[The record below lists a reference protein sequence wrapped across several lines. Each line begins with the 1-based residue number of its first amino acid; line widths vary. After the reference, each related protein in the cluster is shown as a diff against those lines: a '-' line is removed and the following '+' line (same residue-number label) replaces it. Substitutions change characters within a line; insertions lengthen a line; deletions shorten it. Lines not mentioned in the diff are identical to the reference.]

1 MEDKIR
7 ELEQEIRNLK
17 QVINGKSNAADAQR
31 DLWRS
36 TFNQLDNQ
44 LDSVETEIEELRAI
58 IWSLRPSDRNI

>member
-1 MEDKIR
+1 MEDKLK

-44 LDSVETEIEELRAI
+44 LDSVESEIEGLREI
-58 IWSLRPSDRNI
+58 IWRLRPSDNLR